1 MFPHEENGYVEGHRE
16 ECGEERRSAEAVEI
30 GIGGGECEGMFV
42 IVDEGGVR
50 KEETGWSTGQ

>member
-1 MFPHEENGYVEGHRE
+1 VFPHEENGYVEGHRE

-42 IVDEGGVR
+42 IVDE
-50 KEETGWSTGQ
+50 